1 MFNFRLSAVLDH
13 LKPSKLKTIPSK
25 NMRLLPTQTQP
36 DQGGEIVAVAG
47 GATMKADAVTKALDE
62 LDSAR
67 DKTVDMVL
75 ATKLPA
81 LDKKK

>member
-1 MFNFRLSAVLDH
+1 M
-13 LKPSKLKTIPSK
+13 
-25 NMRLLPTQTQP
+25 QTQVA
-36 DQGGEIVAVAG
+36 GGEIVAIAD